1 MKARVIKKDSAKKR
15 KLLKGGGSH
24 HPQMKPIQRSLQ
36 FPELND
42 RASDAK
48 KKALMP
54 VLIYMV
60 GQTKIRPK
68 YWMVFG

>member
-36 FPELND
+36 FPVLND
-42 RASDAK
+42 HASDAK
-48 KKALMP
+48 NEPSML
-54 VLIYMV
+54 VLVYMV
-60 GQTKIRPK
+60 GQTKIRPQ